1 MHQKSPASIQE
12 LRADGCCAGPRF
24 AADDTVLHRGKVL
37 VRRLIA
43 EFVPYVLEMS

>member
-1 MHQKSPASIQE
+1 MLCWPS
-12 LRADGCCAGPRF
+12 RF
-24 AADDTVLHRGKVL
+24 AADDTVLHRGKVR

>member
-1 MHQKSPASIQE
+1 MLCWPS
-12 LRADGCCAGPRF
+12 RF
-24 AADDTVLHRGKVL
+24 AADDAVLHRGKVR